1 MARRRRTVR
10 GTPFQ
15 RGRAVSDLLYGWTL
29 NYLRAR
35 ANEDATTSEATNIAD
50 GSRRDFMLD
59 AEGDYDL
66 DAGEMRTLRSV
77 RTPSSA
83 SVEETLKTLSLP
95 TTAARREPILQRA
108 ALQIAQQND
117 RGWPTSVQ
125 SARAELREPSAP
137 RPAPA
142 RRVTARQEASQRIRE
157 RIAEGGS
164 KYEFDLPPSAKTK
177 AEFAKKYPPGSKCL
191 KLPQEGG
198 EFRYTIC
205 GEVLKADPSVGRE
218 ERIVR
223 FDIVAIDAKDDFA
236 GTVGASL
243 KDVKA
248 PIGKNSYKVGWADV
262 PNIDYAERL
271 KPESERTKPSGLG
284 TRMYERA
291 LRAVCDVGQAYAV
304 TSDNT
309 RSEFSEAFW
318 RKQLAKGRATCE
330 GDGKESKYF
339 KAPLIEAAA
348 SFELLPQAWE
358 AEWLKKNRGQRPS
371 NEMREAWENRAAD
384 AFEQYRAGLPKRRS
398 DEWGAWPCDFYSL
411 KCSKRPDSL
420 DGLRYQIR
428 SRSKR
433 R

>member
-1 MARRRRTVR
+1 MARRRTVR

-29 NYLRAR
+29 DYLRAR
-35 ANEDATTSEATNIAD
+35 ANEDASTRMATSIAD
-50 GSRRDFMLD
+50 ERHDERLRDAAD
-59 AEGDYDL
+59 DYDL

-77 RTPSSA
+77 RTPPPT

-117 RGWPTSVQ
+117 RGWP
-125 SARAELREPSAP
+125 RAELREEAAP

-142 RRVTARQEASQRIRE
+142 RRVSAQQAASQRIRE
-157 RIAEGGS
+157 RIVEGGS

-205 GEVLKADPSVGRE
+205 GEVLKADPETGRE

-223 FDIVAIDAKDDFA
+223 FDIVAVDAKDDFV

-243 KDVKA
+243 KDIKA

-262 PNIDYAERL
+262 KDIDYAERL

-348 SFELLPQAWE
+348 SFEMLPQTWE
-358 AEWLKKNRGQRPS
+358 AEWLKKNRGQRPTT
-371 NEMREAWENRAAD
+371 EMREAWENRAAD
-384 AFEQYRAGLPKRRS
+384 AFEQYREGLPKRRT